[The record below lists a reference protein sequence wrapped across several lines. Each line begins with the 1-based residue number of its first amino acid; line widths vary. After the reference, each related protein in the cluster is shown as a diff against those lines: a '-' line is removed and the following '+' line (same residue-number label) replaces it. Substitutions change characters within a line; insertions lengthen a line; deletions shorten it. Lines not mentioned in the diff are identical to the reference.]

1 MVEVVEALNGI
12 REELREL
19 RSLYQALL
27 ERLIAIE
34 DPTDEER
41 RAIEERDEV
50 ATEEELLKALG
61 GRSVRR

>member
-34 DPTDEER
+34 DPTDQER

-50 ATEEELLKALG
+50 ATEGELLKALG

>member
-50 ATEEELLKALG
+50 ATEGELLKALG

>member
-1 MVEVVEALNGI
+1 MVEVVEAVNGI

-50 ATEEELLKALG
+50 ATEGELLKALG